1 MKRVL
6 ITGMSGLIGGALR
19 RRLEQAGGYELTALN
34 RGPLDGVRCVRADI
48 ADLDAI
54 RPAFE
59 GQDVVVHLAANLEGS
74 WEGNLSSNIIGT
86 YNVYEAARLEGVKR
100 VVFGSSGMTIRGWA
114 REEPYKAI
122 AEGRYDDVP
131 AEIPKIS
138 ADQVRPDGVYGA
150 AKVWG
155 EAVGRHFS
163 DAHGLSVLCVRIG
176 RVLDDDRPNDV
187 HERAILLTRR
197 DVSQILHRCIDAP
210 DSLKYDIFMATSD
223 NRWGY
228 RDLEHPRRVLGY
240 VPEDSAERIE

>member
-1 MKRVL
+1 M
-6 ITGMSGLIGGALR
+6 
-19 RRLEQAGGYELTALN
+19 
-34 RGPLDGVRCVRADI
+34 
-48 ADLDAI
+48 
-54 RPAFE
+54 
-59 GQDVVVHLAANLEGS
+59 
-74 WEGNLSSNIIGT
+74 
-86 YNVYEAARLEGVKR
+86 
-100 VVFGSSGMTIRGWA
+100 
-114 REEPYKAI
+114 
-122 AEGRYDDVP
+122 
-131 AEIPKIS
+131 
-138 ADQVRPDGVYGA
+138 
-150 AKVWG
+150 WG

-210 DSLKYDIFMATSD
+210 DSLRYDIFMATSD